1 MIFLSNEELN
11 FIEYMKNRKVL
22 IDDIRKDKTKI
33 QKTLLGG
40 GEKISNNNKN
50 SNEEFNC
57 ETDIDFIKGECLIY
71 KNLILKNLKE
81 INLSDK
87 WIYDKAVKAFISL
100 IRFYKE
106 HDLKYIFDFN
116 KLDIG
121 NIANSF
127 RLMRLPRLKEIIGKK
142 IENFVQDNDINP
154 KYLAYLDA
162 NVAKQML
169 EKEERLEILKQERD
183 LKKETAKIINDQG
196 KRNRTKKE
204 KKQAKNRVN
213 K

>member
-1 MIFLSNEELN
+1 
-11 FIEYMKNRKVL
+11 MKNRKVI
-22 IDDIRKDKTKI
+22 IDDMRKNETKKQI
-33 QKTLLGG
+33 EKTLL
-40 GEKISNNNKN
+40 NKDILYNVKKNSN

-57 ETDIDFIKGECLIY
+57 ETDIDFLKDNFLNY

-142 IENFVQDNDINP
+142 VENFVQDNDINP
-154 KYLAYLDA
+154 KYLAYIDA
-162 NVAKQML
+162 NVAKQMF
-169 EKEERLEILKQERD
+169 EKEERLNLLKQERD
-183 LKKETAKIINDQG
+183 LKKETAMIMNEQG
-196 KRNRTKKE
+196 KRNRTKME
-204 KKQAKNRVN
+204 KKQAKNRVKKRLN
-213 K
+213 

>member
-1 MIFLSNEELN
+1 
-11 FIEYMKNRKVL
+11 MKNRKVL